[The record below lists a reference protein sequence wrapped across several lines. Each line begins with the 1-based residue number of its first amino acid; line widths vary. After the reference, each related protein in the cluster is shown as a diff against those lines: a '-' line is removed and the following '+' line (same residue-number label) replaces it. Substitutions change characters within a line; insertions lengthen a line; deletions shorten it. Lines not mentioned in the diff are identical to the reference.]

1 MKTAYRT
8 RRSRNQTQKR
18 PIPQCGRLYL
28 YRSKR
33 LKRPRRTSKVA
44 ELKERLIRAYPR
56 LFSGV
61 ANKNPPDR
69 GRFGTAK
76 IKLKPNLKIYR
87 HREYQLQGDRAEAM
101 KKLLAEFIERGWI
114 EPSDSEWASPAF
126 IVPKKEKGEWRL
138 VVDYRGLNEQ
148 TEHHSYSLPL
158 IDSILQKQQKKRI
171 FTVLDLKH
179 GYHQMPL
186 HPDSR
191 PCTAMSTPLGPMQ
204 WKVVPMGAKNGNA
217 VFQRM
222 MEDLLG
228 PVRDCADPFVDDIII
243 GSGTENMTED
253 ELIDAHEKDLRRVLS
268 ELDKHN
274 MVCKPTKASLFVK
287 EVEFAGHVVG
297 HGQRRPMPG
306 KLASLHHWE
315 KPQTISELRS
325 FMGFCNYYSGYVRMY
340 AELSG
345 PLHKMLQVGK
355 FDGRK
360 GSKKKLAWTPEAE
373 DAFNRLKERL
383 LGQLGLF
390 LVDPDKGFVLRTDAS
405 DYAVGAVLEQVRD
418 DGTHVPVAFW
428 SRILAE
434 GQRRTWTAR
443 EKETYAIVCALRKWS
458 GHIGL
463 QPVVVC
469 TDHQSL
475 QSWHKEHV
483 DTPSGPA
490 ARRARWHET
499 FAKFDLSV
507 VYIPGKDNTVADCLS
522 RWAYP
527 AGKAWMDISS
537 HGDAEETEEAKR
549 IIEMEKVMEQEGVKC
564 FVVMAN
570 CTDLA
575 KFRGARVQAIREETL
590 EQSMVA
596 PVELVKSVLT
606 EDWSDDY
613 TASEHWSKY
622 WNAVSAPSDDEWP
635 EGLTEDGDKLF
646 LKDKLLVPENRW
658 RSSLT
663 IGTTPSSCILAEI
676 RCSRTWS
683 GVSSSLRGTTPSR
696 IGTAAAVPC
705 VGPRRALTTPQRATR
720 CIRLYRR
727 PLCGPWPWT
736 YSPCLR
742 SPWTERPTTVSS
754 WRWTGT
760 AGISWQSRARSP
772 RRRTRRTSM
781 EWGCRPRPSLMP

>member
-1 MKTAYRT
+1 MASTSCLTLRSMTSKVMFEPKEGTDQPIDGIDVLSHAEIDDVVNYMRMGMHDRVTAKK
-8 RRSRNQTQKR
+8 RRAMVTSPHWWDDKMLVTGKYEKDELVARVMDHIADQYDDPVGSDPPTWGFPRVGTGSDEHQPEAANFRRLSVGVETNDDEDGISDEEKSDSDPEEAYTPVR
-18 PIPQCGRLYL
+18 SVVSIPKQAAEEAQEN
-28 YRSKR
+28 
-33 LKRPRRTSKVA
+33 PKVA
-44 ELKERLIRAYPR
+44 ELKERLIKAYPR

-76 IKLKPNLKIYR
+76 IKLKPNPKIYR

-148 TEHHSYSLPL
+148 TEHDSYSLPL

-171 FTVLDLKH
+171 FTVSDLKH
-179 GYHQMPL
+179 GYH
-186 HPDSR
+186 H
-191 PCTAMSTPLGPMQ
+191 
-204 WKVVPMGAKNGNA
+204 
-217 VFQRM
+217 
-222 MEDLLG
+222 
-228 PVRDCADPFVDDIII
+228 
-243 GSGTENMTED
+243 TENMTED

-306 KLASLHHWE
+306 NLASLHHGE

-373 DAFNRLKERL
+373 DAFSRLKERL

-390 LVDPDKGFVLRTDAS
+390 LVDPNKGFVLRTDAS

-507 VYIPGKDNTVADCLS
+507 VYVPGKDNTVADCLS

-570 CTDLA
+570 RTDLA

-590 EQSMVA
+590 E
-596 PVELVKSVLT
+596 
-606 EDWSDDY
+606 
-613 TASEHWSKY
+613 
-622 WNAVSAPSDDEWP
+622 
-635 EGLTEDGDKLF
+635 
-646 LKDKLLVPENRW
+646 
-658 RSSLT
+658 
-663 IGTTPSSCILAEI
+663 
-676 RCSRTWS
+676 
-683 GVSSSLRGTTPSR
+683 
-696 IGTAAAVPC
+696 
-705 VGPRRALTTPQRATR
+705 
-720 CIRLYRR
+720 
-727 PLCGPWPWT
+727 
-736 YSPCLR
+736 
-742 SPWTERPTTVSS
+742 
-754 WRWTGT
+754 
-760 AGISWQSRARSP
+760 
-772 RRRTRRTSM
+772 
-781 EWGCRPRPSLMP
+781 